1 VSGDD
6 DRAQFLATLERE
18 LRVTGRERAR
28 ILEEIRGHLHEA
40 TDDPGAVARFGDAES
55 LAKRFDDLHA
65 TRTARRILGRLAF
78 VGSFVGVSYVAGV
91 VLAWTVGISRTYRR
105 LTPPVYA
112 DIDADA
118 VAALFITLSFVAVTL
133 ALGAFTLALGSAA
146 LRRRAAVGLAAIV
159 GTALPPSLAIA
170 YLAATGG
177 AAWMLAPA
185 GVTATAVVGLAVRA
199 RDHRASAVTVAILAT
214 TAFGSMLFVSILI
227 SGLLGFPAP
236 TSAMAIPGYLQLAL
250 LPICISTVMGAR
262 RARLLSGNAT
272 DAPAS
277 SSDLTMTRT

>member
-1 VSGDD
+1 MSGDD

-18 LRVTGRERAR
+18 LRVTGPERAR

-78 VGSFVGVSYVAGV
+78 VGSFVAVSYVAGV
-91 VLAWTVGISRTYRR
+91 VLAWTVGISTYRR

-118 VAALFITLSFVAVTL
+118 VAALFTTLSFVAVTL

-185 GVTATAVVGLAVRA
+185 VVGLAVRA

-214 TAFGSMLFVSILI
+214 TAFGSMLFVSILM

-236 TSAMAIPGYLQLAL
+236 TSAMAIAGYLQLAL

-277 SSDLTMTRT
+277 SSDLTTTRT